1 MNARPLD
8 DGLRVSTLALRL
20 DSKPE
25 RAARELGDAQEV
37 SAPMAQ
43 RAVAVTVGRPAP
55 RSRASTCPPPVR
67 APRDDFR
74 GEVRREQA
82 QPGQVHLS
90 EAHCVDDRGNL
101 SRCACHQDAVV
112 GGTLRTS
119 APQGR
124 RRTSKRKT
132 VRGRA
137 CARRSRRGAAGG
149 LPPFGTSPRR
159 ALESRHDVQDRAS
172 GDASPA
178 LRTRPRAGVR
188 PVPRVMA
195 KKCQRESRFIGQMTD
210 ASVGARF
217 REPRACPGT
226 SWTGVWTGRA

>member
-1 MNARPLD
+1 MIF
-8 DGLRVSTLALRL
+8 G
-20 DSKPE
+20 
-25 RAARELGDAQEV
+25 
-37 SAPMAQ
+37 
-43 RAVAVTVGRPAP
+43 
-55 RSRASTCPPPVR
+55 
-67 APRDDFR
+67 

-101 SRCACHQDAVV
+101 LRCACHQDAVV

-124 RRTSKRKT
+124 RRTSKRMT

-226 SWTGVWTGRA
+226 SWTGCGRDGRRTLHFRPAPRAPAWRRSSLTIFPPFITKGTDSRTRTSVSGSPRTAIRSA